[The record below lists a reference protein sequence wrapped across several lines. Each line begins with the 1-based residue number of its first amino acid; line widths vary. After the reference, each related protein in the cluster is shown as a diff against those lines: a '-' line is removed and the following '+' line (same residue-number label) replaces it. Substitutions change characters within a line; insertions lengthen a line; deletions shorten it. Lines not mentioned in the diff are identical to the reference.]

1 MTKCKIRN
9 VRVEQHNQCIRN
21 YDKLNI
27 CREGTEDTKFKL
39 TKKKKFESKSHPWI
53 PTPEMKTIREFIEK
67 IQDDYPEASIE
78 IVPLSCEEGKM
89 GY

>member
-1 MTKCKIRN
+1 MQSA
-9 VRVEQHNQCIRN
+9 RVKQRLCT
-21 YDKLNI
+21 YCI

-78 IVPLSCEEGKM
+78 IVPLSCEEGKY
-89 GY
+89 GLEI

>member
-1 MTKCKIRN
+1 
-9 VRVEQHNQCIRN
+9 
-21 YDKLNI
+21 
-27 CREGTEDTKFKL
+27 
-39 TKKKKFESKSHPWI
+39 
-53 PTPEMKTIREFIEK
+53 MKTIREFIEK